1 MEATLN
7 NTPLQ
12 KQLPACQLLLNGPL
26 GWVKGT
32 LSAFSHKEKQSSDF
46 HHEKSNTLCTRQW
59 QQWSLGGVIG
69 ERLNPYRHIL
79 YRDTVGW
86 VGRGVWGSV
95 CPPGH
100 AMASRCS
107 LVCSILN
114 DSFVFLEPIN
124 EGARAR
130 EAPRR
135 QTGLTFH
142 SFALW
147 DCGDRAYVC
156 HWSIRQR
163 YHPVFPTCTSASSI
177 AVALTVTLW
186 HLKGLRHSCAA
197 KNGNSVIYS
206 PLYHYK
212 TVQLFWP
219 WNTIQLFLKNLHID
233 FFHTT
238 TCWVLVTLKILL
250 LI

>member
-32 LSAFSHKEKQSSDF
+32 LSALSYKEKQSSDF
-46 HHEKSNTLCTRQW
+46 HHEKSNSLCTRQW

-69 ERLNPYRHIL
+69 EILNPYRHIL

-86 VGRGVWGSV
+86 VGGEGGLRVRLS
-95 CPPGH
+95 PRH

-147 DCGDRAYVC
+147 ECGDRADVC
-156 HWSIRQR
+156 HWSVRQR
-163 YHPVFPTCTSASSI
+163 CHPVFPKCISKHRPSPW
-177 AVALTVTLW
+177 LW
-186 HLKGLRHSCAA
+186 QWHFG
-197 KNGNSVIYS
+197 
-206 PLYHYK
+206 
-212 TVQLFWP
+212 
-219 WNTIQLFLKNLHID
+219 
-233 FFHTT
+233 
-238 TCWVLVTLKILL
+238 TLKDCCIPAPLKMAILL
-250 LI
+250 FNHPHIITK

>member
-7 NTPLQ
+7 NTPRQ

-59 QQWSLGGVIG
+59 QQWSHGGVIG

-86 VGRGVWGSV
+86 VGRGGLRV
-95 CPPGH
+95 CLSPGH
-100 AMASRCS
+100 AMASRYL

-114 DSFVFLEPIN
+114 DSFEFLEPIN

-147 DCGDRAYVC
+147 DWGDRAYIC
-156 HWSIRQR
+156 H
-163 YHPVFPTCTSASSI
+163 
-177 AVALTVTLW
+177 
-186 HLKGLRHSCAA
+186 
-197 KNGNSVIYS
+197 
-206 PLYHYK
+206 
-212 TVQLFWP
+212 
-219 WNTIQLFLKNLHID
+219 
-233 FFHTT
+233 
-238 TCWVLVTLKILL
+238 
-250 LI
+250 